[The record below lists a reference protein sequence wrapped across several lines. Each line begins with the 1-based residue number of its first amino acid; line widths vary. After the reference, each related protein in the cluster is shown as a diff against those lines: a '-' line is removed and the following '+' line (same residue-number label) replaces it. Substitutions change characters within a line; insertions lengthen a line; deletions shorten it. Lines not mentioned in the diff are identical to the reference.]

1 MSIRAWHSCKLRSQA
16 SDSILRWQELP
27 EGLEWSSVVGF
38 FFFYNEASAD
48 LLLPGES
55 GQAHSSRQENEAKER
70 TWGVGRMRVG
80 WREGHWPWSNGEGKR

>member
-38 FFFYNEASAD
+38 FFFKMRPALTYSY
-48 LLLPGES
+48 PES
-55 GQAHSSRQENEAKER
+55 LGPSPQLQARK
-70 TWGVGRMRVG
+70 
-80 WREGHWPWSNGEGKR
+80 

>member
-1 MSIRAWHSCKLRSQA
+1 MSIRAWHSFKLRSQA

-38 FFFYNEASAD
+38 FFFFYNEASAD

-55 GQAHSSRQENEAKER
+55 GSKPTAL
-70 TWGVGRMRVG
+70 
-80 WREGHWPWSNGEGKR
+80 GKKMKPKGGPGGLGG